1 MNAATDRQVARL
13 LGNLLQG
20 LHGIGGH
27 GGPGADDPMNPF
39 TLLTT
44 MMNPAN
50 ATHGDAV
57 YTQEALDR
65 VISQLMEQHSGTSAP
80 GPAPAAAI
88 NALPKKPVDKTMMGS
103 DGKAECSVCMDN
115 VEIGD
120 EVTVLPCNHWFHG
133 ACVGAWLNEHD
144 TCPHCRQGIT
154 PKEGAAD
161 VPRTSGQPPRH
172 SQTPFNASGEG
183 SRRNPHLVPE
193 TPPRPRSS
201 RPDHSRRN
209 SRPDYAGGANSRSD
223 HTRGDADR
231 PEHGRRTSH
240 TRDARSGGE
249 GNNGGGG
256 VTGWIRNRFSGGG
269 GI

>member
-1 MNAATDRQVARL
+1 
-13 LGNLLQG
+13 
-20 LHGIGGH
+20 
-27 GGPGADDPMNPF
+27 MNPF
-39 TLLTT
+39 TLLTS

-65 VISQLMEQHSGTSAP
+65 VISQLMEQHGGSTAP

-88 NALPKKPVDKTMMGS
+88 NALPKKPVDKSMMGS

-154 PKEGAAD
+154 PKEGAA
-161 VPRTSGQPPRH
+161 VAPRAPGQPPRN
-172 SQTPFNASGEG
+172 SQTPLSPGGEG
-183 SRRNPHLVPE
+183 SRRNPFLVPE
-193 TPPRPRSS
+193 TPPPRPRSS
-201 RPDHSRRN
+201 RPDYGRRD
-209 SRPDYAGGANSRSD
+209 SRPDYGRMDSRSEYGGGENSSRSD
-223 HTRGDADR
+223 HTRGDVER
-231 PEHGRRTSH
+231 PDHGRRRSH
-240 TRDARSGGE
+240 TRETRGGNE

>member
-1 MNAATDRQVARL
+1 
-13 LGNLLQG
+13 
-20 LHGIGGH
+20 
-27 GGPGADDPMNPF
+27 MNPF
-39 TLLTT
+39 TLLTS

-65 VISQLMEQHSGTSAP
+65 VISQLMEQHSGSSAP

-161 VPRTSGQPPRH
+161 APRNPGQQPRH
-172 SQTPFNASGEG
+172 SQTPLNSAGEG
-183 SRRNPHLVPE
+183 SRRNPYLVPE
-193 TPPRPRSS
+193 TPPPPPRPRSS
-201 RPDHSRRN
+201 RPDHSRRE
-209 SRPDYAGGANSRSD
+209 SRPDYSGGDNSRSD
-223 HTRGDADR
+223 HTRGDTDR

-240 TRDARSGGE
+240 TRDPRSGGE

>member
-1 MNAATDRQVARL
+1 M
-13 LGNLLQG
+13 
-20 LHGIGGH
+20 GGQ
-27 GGPGADDPMNPF
+27 GGPGPDDPMNPF
-39 TLLTT
+39 TLLTR

-65 VISQLMEQHSGTSAP
+65 VISQLMEQHNGSSAP
-80 GPAPAAAI
+80 GPASAAAI
-88 NALPKKPVDKTMMGS
+88 SALPTKKVDKTMMGS

-161 VPRTSGQPPRH
+161 TPRAPGQVPRY
-172 SQTPFNASGEG
+172 SQTPLSPGVEG
-183 SRRNPHLVPE
+183 SRRNPFLVPE
-193 TPPRPRSS
+193 TPPRPSS
-201 RPDHSRRN
+201 NRPDYGGRRD
-209 SRPDYAGGANSRSD
+209 SRPDYSRGDSRSD
-223 HTRGDADR
+223 NGRGESRQDSTRGDAGR
-231 PEHGRRTSH
+231 PDNGRRRSH
-240 TRDARSGGE
+240 TRDSR
-249 GNNGGGG
+249 GGGDG
-256 VTGWIRNRFSGGG
+256 SSGGG
-269 GI
+269 GMTGWLRSRFSGSSGGGGT